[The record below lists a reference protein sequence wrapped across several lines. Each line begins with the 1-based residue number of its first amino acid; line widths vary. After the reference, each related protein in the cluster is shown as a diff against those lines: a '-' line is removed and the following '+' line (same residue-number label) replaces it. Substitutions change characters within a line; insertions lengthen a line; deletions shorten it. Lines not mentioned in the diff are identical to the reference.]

1 MFCLVRNGARLQCL
15 SDIRPIGTQVCRCY
29 CFKVHDLITWESKVK
44 VKWVLT
50 HDTWHVLLQ
59 SETEFKLEGIIKWFD
74 RSRFWLSKLDQSVP
88 FLCSTIF
95 MTNLIKYELHKCVLW
110 KFISPNK
117 RKLDF
122 IMRSLQH
129 LVKTFHTELQRRT
142 GMNFQ
147 NKPWREW

>member
-95 MTNLIKYELHKCVLW
+95 MTISACCGSLFRPTKESWTSSWDHCSILW
-110 KFISPNK
+110 K
-117 RKLDF
+117 L
-122 IMRSLQH
+122 
-129 LVKTFHTELQRRT
+129 HTELQRGT